1 MPEARRHTHPPVS
14 GRAKQAARSP
24 VARILVLE
32 DRDAPRR
39 AILATLRG
47 DGLDAQIM
55 PRDAPGP
62 AVAALRPD
70 AAIVGFDPEDGGG
83 FDCLRRT
90 ARMVGVV
97 IAVSGSA
104 KAMLPALEAGA
115 HDFVALP
122 AGGGELRQRVLGHLR
137 RSRWATTSIAAANGP
152 AMTISAAERV
162 VRIDGTPL
170 ALTKT
175 EYLLLSHLAS
185 RPGTVFTRSELIA
198 AAWGDEYLG
207 DERVVDAH
215 VWRLRRKLPEE
226 GPGRI
231 VTVRGFGYMFKP
243 AS

>member
-1 MPEARRHTHPPVS
+1 
-14 GRAKQAARSP
+14 
-24 VARILVLE
+24 
-32 DRDAPRR
+32 
-39 AILATLRG
+39 
-47 DGLDAQIM
+47 M

-62 AVAALRPD
+62 VVAALRPD
-70 AAIVGFDPEDGGG
+70 AAIVGLDAEDGDG
-83 FDCLRRT
+83 FHCLRRV

-97 IAVSGSA
+97 VAVSSSA
-104 KAMLPALEAGA
+104 QAMLPAMEAGA

-122 AGGGELRQRVLGHLR
+122 DGDGELRQRVLGHLR
-137 RSRWATTSIAAANGP
+137 RSHSATPPIAAAAGP
-152 AMTISAAERV
+152 AVAISAAERV
-162 VRIDGTPL
+162 VRVDGTPL

-175 EYLLLSHLAS
+175 EYLLFSHLAS

-226 GPGRI
+226 GPCRI
-231 VTVRGFGYMFKP
+231 VTIRGFGYMFKP

>member
-1 MPEARRHTHPPVS
+1 MPEARRHTHPPAS
-14 GRAKQAARSP
+14 RRANQAARSP
-24 VARILVLE
+24 VGRILVLE

-39 AILATLRG
+39 AIMATLRG
-47 DGLDAQIM
+47 DGLDTQTM

-70 AAIVGFDPEDGGG
+70 AAVVGFVDPEDGGG

-104 KAMLPALEAGA
+104 EAMLPALEAGA

-122 AGGGELRQRVLGHLR
+122 DGGGELRQRVLGHLR

-152 AMTISAAERV
+152 PMTISAAERV

-185 RPGTVFTRSELIA
+185 RPGTVFARSELLA
-198 AAWGDEYLG
+198 AAWGDDYLG
-207 DERVVDAH
+207 NERLVDAH

-226 GPGRI
+226 SPGRI
-231 VTVRGFGYMFKP
+231 VTIRGLGYMFSAP
-243 AS
+243 

>member
-1 MPEARRHTHPPVS
+1 MAKAGRRTNAPVS
-14 GRAKQAARSP
+14 RHGKQAARSK
-24 VARILVLE
+24 VARVLVLE

-39 AILATLRG
+39 AILATLGR
-47 DGLDAQIM
+47 DGLDAQTM

-70 AAIVGFDPEDGGG
+70 AVIVGFDAEDGDGL
-83 FDCLRRT
+83 DCLRRI

-97 IAVSGSA
+97 VAVSSSA
-104 KAMLPALEAGA
+104 KAMLPAMEAGA

-122 AGGGELRQRVLGHLR
+122 DGDGELRQRVLGHLR
-137 RSRWATTSIAAANGP
+137 RSHSATTPTAAVGP
-152 AMTISAAERV
+152 AVVISAAERV
-162 VRIDGTPL
+162 VRVDGTSL

-175 EYLLLSHLAS
+175 EYLLFSHLAS

-198 AAWGDEYLG
+198 AAWGDDYVG

-231 VTVRGFGYMFKP
+231 VTIRGFGYMFKP